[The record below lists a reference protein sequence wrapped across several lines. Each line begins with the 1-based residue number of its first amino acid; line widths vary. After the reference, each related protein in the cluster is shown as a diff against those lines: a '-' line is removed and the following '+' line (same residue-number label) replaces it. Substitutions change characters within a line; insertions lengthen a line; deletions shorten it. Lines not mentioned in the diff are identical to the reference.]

1 MSVRRRAAPRL
12 IALVVLLWFVLGPGT
27 SPAGGQD
34 KPADDIPLSATFF
47 TEGVVPVTEIEV
59 GFSFISSDVTRE
71 YQFGFSS
78 LQYAWDNTF
87 SLKLFVPFAVIEPR
101 GDGPTVAGPQ
111 DLQLQAKYTPLV
123 SREHLLALGAALRLT
138 LPSGSEARG
147 LGGTLALAPGLLAGK
162 AWRLGDRILAL
173 QADAFYNW
181 QLDRP
186 ARIVTESGASSPDH
200 DQRLTANLTVAHAPI
215 HWLTGILEVNTVTV
229 IAGDPELR
237 GRVQMYLTPGVSLEP
252 AAGWSFRAGVQVPLT
267 RAREL
272 DYNVIFLAT
281 KGF

>member
-1 MSVRRRAAPRL
+1 MWL
-12 IALVVLLWFVLGPGT
+12 VLGPGT

-34 KPADDIPLSATFF
+34 KPAVGQDPPADELPLSATFI
-47 TEGVVPVTEIEV
+47 TEGVLPATEIEV
-59 GFSFISSDVTRE
+59 GFSFLRSDVTRE

-78 LQYAWDNTF
+78 LQYAWGTTF

-101 GDGPTVAGPQ
+101 DDGPTVAGPG

-123 SREHLLALGAALRLT
+123 SREHLYALGAAVRLT

-173 QADAFYNW
+173 QADAFYSW
-181 QLDRP
+181 QLNRP
-186 ARIVTESGASSPDH
+186 ARIETESGSSSPDR
-200 DQRLTANLTVAHAPI
+200 DQRLTANLTIAHAPLR
-215 HWLTGILEVNTVTV
+215 WLTGILEVNSVTVT
-229 IAGDPELR
+229 AGDPGLR

-252 AAGWSFRAGVQVPLT
+252 APGWSFRPGVQVPLT

>member
-1 MSVRRRAAPRL
+1 MG
-12 IALVVLLWFVLGPGT
+12 FVLGHGT
-27 SPAGGQD
+27 SPARAQD
-34 KPADDIPLSATFF
+34 KPPDQLPLSATFI
-47 TEGVVPVTEIEV
+47 TEGVLPATEIEA
-59 GFSFISSDVTRE
+59 GLSFIGSDVQRE

-78 LQYAWDNTF
+78 LQYAWGNTLG
-87 SLKLFVPFAVIEPR
+87 LKLVVPFAVIEPR
-101 GDGPTVAGPQ
+101 GDGPTLAGPG
-111 DLQLQAKYTPLV
+111 DVQLLAKSAPLV
-123 SREHLLALGAALRLT
+123 SHEHLVALGGALKLT

-147 LGGTLALAPGLLAGK
+147 LGGTLALAPGFLAGK

-173 QADAFYNW
+173 QADAFYSW
-181 QLDRP
+181 QLNRP
-186 ARIVTESGASSPDH
+186 ASIETESGSSSPDR
-200 DQRLTANLTVAHAPI
+200 DQRFTANLTVAHAPLP
-215 HWLTGILEVNTVTV
+215 WLTGILEVNTIAV

-237 GRVQMYLTPGVSLEP
+237 GRFQMYLTPGVSLEP

>member
-1 MSVRRRAAPRL
+1 MSGPVVVLRL
-12 IALVVLLWFVLGPGT
+12 AALVVVVWFVPGLGT
-27 SPAGGQD
+27 SPARAQD
-34 KPADDIPLSATFF
+34 KPPDQVPLSATFI
-47 TEGVVPVTEIEV
+47 TEGVLPATEIEA
-59 GFSFISSDVTRE
+59 GLSIIRSDVQRE

-78 LQYAWDNTF
+78 LQYAWGNTLG
-87 SLKLFVPFAVIEPR
+87 LKLVVPFTVIEPR
-101 GDGPTVAGPQ
+101 DDGPTLAGPG
-111 DLQLQAKYTPLV
+111 DVQLLAKSAPLV
-123 SREHLLALGAALRLT
+123 SHEHLFALGGALKLT

-173 QADAFYNW
+173 QADAFYSW
-181 QLDRP
+181 QLNRP
-186 ARIVTESGASSPDH
+186 APIETESGSSSPDR
-200 DQRLTANLTVAHAPI
+200 DQRFTANLTVAHAPL

-237 GRVQMYLTPGVSLEP
+237 GRFQMYLTPGVSLEP
-252 AAGWSFRAGVQVPLT
+252 APGWSFRAGVQVPLT

-272 DYNVIFLAT
+272 DYQVIFLAT